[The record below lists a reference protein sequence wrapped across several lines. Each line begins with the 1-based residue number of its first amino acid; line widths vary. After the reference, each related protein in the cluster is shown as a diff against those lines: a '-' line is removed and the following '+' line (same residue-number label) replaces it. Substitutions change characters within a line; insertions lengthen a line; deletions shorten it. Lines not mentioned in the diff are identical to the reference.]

1 MTIKIINIAGARP
14 NFMKI
19 APLLHAGMAYPEIQ
33 NILVHT
39 GQHYDAN
46 MSAVFFTDLNLP
58 RPDINLGVGSGSH
71 AQQTAEIML
80 RFEPV
85 LLAEKPDLVLVV
97 GDVNSTLACSLV
109 AAKLQIPVA
118 HVEAGVRSFD
128 RSMPEELNRVVT
140 DTLSDFLF
148 TPSRFADENLRRQGI
163 PAEKIHFVGNVM
175 VDSLLQAFEVARSRR
190 TWEGWRLVEKGYVV
204 LTLHRAAN
212 VDDAGTLGQLLQTI
226 GTAAQRLPVIFPV
239 HPRTL
244 RQIAEGGL
252 SDTIAAYPDLIITE
266 PLGYLDFLCLLGGA
280 RLVFTDSG
288 GIQAETTILGVPCL
302 TLRENTEWPETLES
316 GANRLVG
323 SDRERILQGMEAIL
337 AVDRLQA
344 TAPEG
349 WDGQAARRIIAVL
362 RDQLL

>member
-19 APLLHAGMAYPEIQ
+19 APLLHAWTAYPEIH

-71 AQQTAEIML
+71 AQQTAEIMV
-80 RFEPV
+80 RFEP
-85 LLAEKPDLVLVV
+85 LLIAEKPDLVLVV

-148 TPSRFADENLRRQGI
+148 TPSRFADENLLRQGI

-175 VDSLLQAFEVARSRR
+175 VDSLLQAFEFARSRR
-190 TWEGWRLVEKGYVV
+190 TWEKWQLVEKGYAI

-212 VDDAGTLGQLLQTI
+212 VDDAGTLGRLLQTI
-226 GTAAQRLPVIFPV
+226 GAAAQRLPVIFPV

-244 RQIAEGGL
+244 RQIAESGL
-252 SDTIAAYPDLIITE
+252 AECIAAYPDLILTE

-288 GIQAETTILGVPCL
+288 GIQAETTVLGVPCL
-302 TLRENTEWPETLES
+302 TLRENTEWPETLTS

-323 SDRERILQGMEAIL
+323 SDRERILQGMEAVL
-337 AVDRLQA
+337 AVDRPQE

-349 WDGQAARRIIAVL
+349 WDGQAARRIITVL